1 MKKFTK
7 YILFISLGLLCSCS
21 DYLDIVPDNVTT
33 LDIVFNNKNTA
44 QRYLANCY
52 HFVPDHGSVKRI
64 PGMGAGHECWF
75 YTDKDSYFDNEV
87 SFYIARGLQ
96 NTNAPYANY
105 WDGEGGSKLPMFRAI
120 RECNIFLS
128 YVRDQHKVNDLTD
141 SERKR
146 WIAEVNVLKAYYH
159 FFLFEHYGPIPIV
172 DEALPVSTSSEGVKV
187 TRMPVDQVV
196 DFMVKL
202 IDDSY
207 KDLPPVITMEATEM
221 GRLTQPAALALKAKI
236 LLWAASPL
244 FNGNK
249 EYANF
254 RNKEGKPLINQEFS
268 REKWVKTAEACKA
281 AIESAEANGCKLYD
295 CSMDMSYSQDLPE
308 EIFYSMNIR
317 QTVTERFNPELIWSV
332 GKQGTNELQNLSMAC
347 IVPSLQQG
355 SGNGQVTGSILQ
367 SRAAGV
373 YAPTL
378 ETAEQF
384 YSKNGVP
391 IDEDKEWL
399 TNGNY
404 DNRYTTRQV
413 TSADKYNMRTGWTTA
428 VLHFNREPRFYGSLG
443 FDGSTW
449 YGNGRTDVNDLN
461 YVDGKYGRN
470 SGNKW
475 GFNYSIT
482 GYFAKKVVYYQNA
495 ITQSSQVVY
504 EYPFPIIRLGDLYLM
519 YAESLNEATEG
530 DNNVPEEV
538 YTYLRKVRERSG
550 LKKGVLGQ
558 TEDIGDV
565 RVAWEKYS
573 NDPTKPKTKDGMR
586 SIIKQERKIELAL
599 EGHQYNDLRRWK
611 DASKELSKSIKG
623 WNVQGEIEEDFYKVT
638 TLFVPRAFTT
648 KDYLWPIKKQDLQVD
663 DKLIQTYRW

>member
-1 MKKFTK
+1 MKKIMK
-7 YILFISLGLLCSCS
+7 YIPTIILTLLCSCS

-33 LDIVFNNKNTA
+33 LDIVFNNRNTA
-44 QRYLANCY
+44 ERYLANCY

-75 YTDKDSYFDNEV
+75 YTTNDSHFDNEV

-96 NTNAPYANY
+96 NIDAPYANY
-105 WDGEGGSKLPMFRAI
+105 WDGEGGSNLPMFRAI
-120 RECNIFLS
+120 RECNIFLD

-172 DEALPVSTSSEGVKV
+172 DKALPVSTDPEGVKV
-187 TRMPVDQVV
+187 TRMPVDQIV
-196 DFMVKL
+196 DYMVKL

-249 EYANF
+249 DYANF
-254 RNKEGKPLINQEFS
+254 RNEKGEPFINQEFS
-268 REKWVKTAEACKA
+268 HEKWVRTAEACKE
-281 AIESAEANGCKLYD
+281 AIESAETNGCQLYD

-317 QTVTERFNPELIWSV
+317 QTVTERFNSELIWSV

-399 TNGNY
+399 TSGNY
-404 DNRYTTRQV
+404 DNRY
-413 TSADKYNMRTGWTTA
+413 
-428 VLHFNREPRFYGSLG
+428 
-443 FDGSTW
+443 TW

-663 DKLIQTYRW
+663 DKLIQTYGW

>member
-1 MKKFTK
+1 
-7 YILFISLGLLCSCS
+7 
-21 DYLDIVPDNVTT
+21 
-33 LDIVFNNKNTA
+33 
-44 QRYLANCY
+44 
-52 HFVPDHGSVKRI
+52 
-64 PGMGAGHECWF
+64 
-75 YTDKDSYFDNEV
+75 
-87 SFYIARGLQ
+87 
-96 NTNAPYANY
+96 
-105 WDGEGGSKLPMFRAI
+105 
-120 RECNIFLS
+120 
-128 YVRDQHKVNDLTD
+128 
-141 SERKR
+141 
-146 WIAEVNVLKAYYH
+146 
-159 FFLFEHYGPIPIV
+159 
-172 DEALPVSTSSEGVKV
+172 
-187 TRMPVDQVV
+187 
-196 DFMVKL
+196 
-202 IDDSY
+202 
-207 KDLPPVITMEATEM
+207 MEATEM

-268 REKWVKTAEACKA
+268 REKWVKTAKACKA

-317 QTVTERFNPELIWSV
+317 QTVTERFNPELVWSV

-347 IVPSLQQG
+347 ILPSLKQG
-355 SGNGQVTGSILQ
+355 SGNGEVTGGILQ

-663 DKLIQTYRW
+663 DKLIQTYGW

>member
-1 MKKFTK
+1 
-7 YILFISLGLLCSCS
+7 
-21 DYLDIVPDNVTT
+21 
-33 LDIVFNNKNTA
+33 
-44 QRYLANCY
+44 
-52 HFVPDHGSVKRI
+52 
-64 PGMGAGHECWF
+64 
-75 YTDKDSYFDNEV
+75 
-87 SFYIARGLQ
+87 
-96 NTNAPYANY
+96 
-105 WDGEGGSKLPMFRAI
+105 
-120 RECNIFLS
+120 
-128 YVRDQHKVNDLTD
+128 
-141 SERKR
+141 
-146 WIAEVNVLKAYYH
+146 
-159 FFLFEHYGPIPIV
+159 
-172 DEALPVSTSSEGVKV
+172 
-187 TRMPVDQVV
+187 
-196 DFMVKL
+196 
-202 IDDSY
+202 
-207 KDLPPVITMEATEM
+207 
-221 GRLTQPAALALKAKI
+221 
-236 LLWAASPL
+236 
-244 FNGNK
+244 
-249 EYANF
+249 
-254 RNKEGKPLINQEFS
+254 
-268 REKWVKTAEACKA
+268 
-281 AIESAEANGCKLYD
+281 
-295 CSMDMSYSQDLPE
+295 MSYSQDLPE

-317 QTVTERFNPELIWSV
+317 QTVTERFNSELIWSV

-399 TNGNY
+399 TSGNY

-663 DKLIQTYRW
+663 DKLIQTYGW

>member
-254 RNKEGKPLINQEFS
+254 RN
-268 REKWVKTAEACKA
+268 
-281 AIESAEANGCKLYD
+281 
-295 CSMDMSYSQDLPE
+295 
-308 EIFYSMNIR
+308 
-317 QTVTERFNPELIWSV
+317 NPELVWSV

-347 IVPSLQQG
+347 ILPSLKQG
-355 SGNGQVTGSILQ
+355 SGNGEVTGGILQ

-663 DKLIQTYRW
+663 DKLIQTYGW